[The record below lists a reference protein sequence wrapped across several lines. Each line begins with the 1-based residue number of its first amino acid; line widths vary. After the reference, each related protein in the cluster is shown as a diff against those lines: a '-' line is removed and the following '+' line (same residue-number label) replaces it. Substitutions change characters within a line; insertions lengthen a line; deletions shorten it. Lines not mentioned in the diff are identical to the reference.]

1 MNLQLS
7 RLSLSV
13 FVLFVVSST
22 NLLWGEAIALSLFI
36 IHVGIEKF
44 AYALLFD
51 AGLRVVIANVYS
63 VLQRRMENTWL
74 WAGGGLVAI
83 VGIWV
88 GREIL
93 QDDATIG
100 YIVIY
105 LAYRILA
112 QILRHYALSYL
123 ATHYVH
129 AMNHRRDQLM
139 QLIVG
144 SRSITG
150 ILGVVLILLVT
161 SVSESTLLNI
171 WMIGIGV
178 SVVIIIALGEF
189 IQEPPDQEKTTEY
202 IEAAAAEGPRI
213 RQLSRLTQHGLV
225 RWLTIS
231 ALSVS
236 FLTTMVLYRTVVV
249 VEKELSGFSELIA
262 FFSLVSALGSWITI
276 QIEYRMLSNLLQQY
290 NAGRLASVYPGVLG
304 LSLISMFLIP
314 IVPSAVLGDFSRK
327 SLRQSLYSPIE
338 RLLYHA
344 LPAGE
349 EALVRRLTNGLI
361 EPLGAALASVLL
373 ILVATNTPLL
383 LVGVGVSAFFLVAAQ
398 QSGFLYGETLASSL
412 SAGQYRFLRQ
422 TAGEWELRDQTRT
435 LQLIERL
442 KVKDYTENEL
452 LLIAEVVSQSEL
464 EAGYEVLRQICMES
478 PPNLQ
483 VELLPL
489 VINGWSDRCSEPD
502 NRELISLALGSEES
516 ALRRQAMR
524 LIAVYPELDP
534 DYEMARSLI
543 DSDPEV
549 STVAASV
556 LLRHP
561 SHQIQ
566 YAARAQLRWLATS
579 RNATTRVLAV
589 TTLVKGSLN
598 AFGEV
603 IADLDVPQYLGDS
616 STRVRQ
622 AALPAATIDE
632 LIKAA
637 CDSSADVRTSAIV
650 HLADKRFQGSR
661 RRLTEVLEQAEK
673 QLHDT
678 GGVQI
683 NSTLGYWHLLVAV
696 TSVSRQAGRRRQIE
710 ALESGFKH
718 LEMLQMIVR
727 TLEELNEPILDYLI
741 QQIQNDYDDLL
752 ETIVDYLGA
761 IFGKARMEAIVL
773 TLQSNPALHHQQE
786 QITAQRAL
794 QSFISPPFAE
804 KFTLALQRDVRVLDH
819 QHSVLPRVVF
829 RILLEQ
835 IEEWR
840 PVLTLYALSRLPV
853 EKRQRWVDGELFTT
867 SLEPLQKSSLDFI
880 REAVRQILKA
890 SAEESEAD
898 SSIGF
903 ERELEGSVM
912 LSTMER
918 MLFLR
923 NVSFFENLRLDQLRA
938 LARGCEEIAAVEN
951 QRIIKQGDAGDS
963 LFIVVEG
970 NVRIERRS
978 EGEEHGVVLTRM
990 GPSDVVGEISLLD
1003 GDVRTADVIAETSAL
1018 LLSIHSD
1025 ALNAALDDDP
1035 GIAMTMLRTMAQRV
1049 RRTTE
1054 LLDIQMHQNVALT
1067 QAENGE
1073 TPPIEDDKVKS
1084 EIADKV

>member
-7 RLSLSV
+7 RLSLSI

-36 IHVGIEKF
+36 IHVGIDKF
-44 AYALLFD
+44 AFALLFD
-51 AGLRVVIANVYS
+51 ALLRVFIVNMYS
-63 VLQRRMENTWL
+63 VLQRRIDHTAL
-74 WAGGGLVAI
+74 WAGSGTIAI
-83 VGIWV
+83 VGIGI
-88 GREIL
+88 GRQIL
-93 QDDATIG
+93 QSHAASG
-100 YIVIY
+100 YIIIY
-105 LAYRILA
+105 LSYRILA

-123 ATHYVH
+123 ATYYVH
-129 AMNHRRDQLM
+129 SMNHRREQLM
-139 QLIVG
+139 KLIVG
-144 SRSITG
+144 SRTLTG
-150 ILGVVLILLVT
+150 MMGVLLIPLAI
-161 SVSESTLLNI
+161 SVSEPELLNI

-178 SVVIIIALGEF
+178 SVVVIIGLGEF
-189 IQEPPDQEKTTEY
+189 IQETQDKEKTPEL
-202 IEAAAAEGPRI
+202 IEAAAEGPNI
-213 RQLSRLTQHGLV
+213 SHLTRLTQQGLV

-231 ALSVS
+231 AISVS
-236 FLTTMVLYRTVVV
+236 FLATIVLYRTVVV
-249 VEKELSGFSELIA
+249 VEKELDDFAELIA
-262 FFSLVSALGSWITI
+262 FWSLVSALGSWITL
-276 QIEYRMLSNLLQQY
+276 QVEYRMLSNLLHQY
-290 NAGRLASVYPGVLG
+290 NAGRLASIFPGVLG
-304 LSLISMFLIP
+304 VSLIGLFLIP
-314 IVPSAVLGDFSRK
+314 AVPSAVLGDFSRK
-327 SLRQSLYSPIE
+327 SLRESLYSPIE

-344 LPAGE
+344 LPSGE
-349 EALVRRLTNGLI
+349 EALVGRLTNGLV

-373 ILVATNTPLL
+373 ILVVSNTPLL
-383 LVGVGVSAFFLVAAQ
+383 LVGVGISVFFLVAAQ
-398 QSGFLYGETLASSL
+398 RAGYLYGETLASSL

-435 LQLIERL
+435 LQLIDRL
-442 KVKDYTENEL
+442 KTKNYTENEL
-452 LLIAEVVSQSEL
+452 LLIAEVISQSEL
-464 EAGYEVLRQICMES
+464 EAGYEVLRDICIES
-478 PPNLQ
+478 SPDLQ

-489 VINGWSDRCSEPD
+489 VIEGWSDKCSEPD
-502 NRELISLALGSEES
+502 NRELVSLALNSEES

-524 LIAVYPELDP
+524 LIASYPELDP

-566 YAARAQLRWLATS
+566 YAARAQLRWFAKS
-579 RNATTRVLAV
+579 RNASTRVLAV
-589 TTLVKGSLN
+589 STLVKGSLN

-603 IADLDVPQYLGDS
+603 IAEIDVPQYLSDP

-622 AALPAATIDE
+622 AALPAATIKE
-632 LIKAA
+632 LIRAA
-637 CDSSADVRTSAIV
+637 RDSSADVRASAII
-650 HLADKRFQGSR
+650 HLSEKRFQGSR
-661 RRLTEVLEQAEK
+661 RQLWEALEKTEKRLESIGGIQIDVTLE
-673 QLHDT
+673 
-678 GGVQI
+678 
-683 NSTLGYWHLLVAV
+683 YWRLLVAL
-696 TSVSRQAGRRRQIE
+696 TSVNKQIGRRQLNT
-710 ALESGFKH
+710 ALDNGFQY
-718 LEMLQMIVR
+718 LELLQMTVR

-741 QQIQNDYDDLL
+741 QQLRNDYDDFL
-752 ETIVDYLGA
+752 ETIIDYLAA
-761 IFGKARMEAIVL
+761 IVGTARMEAIVL
-773 TLQSNPALHHQQE
+773 TLQSNPALHNQQE
-786 QITAQRAL
+786 QLKAQRAL
-794 QSFISPPFAE
+794 QSLITPIYAE
-804 KFTLALQRDVRVLDH
+804 KLTLALQRNVSVLTH
-819 QHSVLPRVVF
+819 QHSVLPKVIF

-835 IEEWR
+835 LEEWR
-840 PVLTLYALSRLPV
+840 PVLTLYALSRLPI
-853 EKRQRWVDGELFTT
+853 EKREKWVDQALFEAT
-867 SLEPLQKSSLDFI
+867 LAPLQKSSLDFI
-880 REAVRQILKA
+880 REAVRQISKTLVEENETA
-890 SAEESEAD
+890 SATVL
-898 SSIGF
+898 

-951 QRIIKQGDAGDS
+951 QRIIKQGDPGDS

-978 EGEEHGVVLTRM
+978 EGEEHGVILTRM

-1003 GDVRTADVIAETSAL
+1003 GDVRTADVIAETSSL

-1054 LLDIQMHQNVALT
+1054 LLDVQMHQNVALT
-1067 QAENGE
+1067 QGENGDE
-1073 TPPIEDDKVKS
+1073 VKQEQAKS